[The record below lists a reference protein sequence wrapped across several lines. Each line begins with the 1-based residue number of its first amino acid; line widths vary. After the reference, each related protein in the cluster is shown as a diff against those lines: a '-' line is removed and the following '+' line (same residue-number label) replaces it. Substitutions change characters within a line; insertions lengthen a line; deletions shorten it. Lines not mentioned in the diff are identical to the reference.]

1 MVRPDAHRL
10 IELQKLLL
18 AFSHVER
25 KLKRKHHDNFVH
37 ENDTE
42 HSYNLAMTAWF
53 LAKYF
58 PELNDALL
66 VKIALVHD
74 LVEIHAGDTYAYA
87 DQTLLDTKPARE
99 KEALEKLKHDWEDFP
114 EMISHIEDY
123 ELRSSPEAKF
133 IYALDKLMPIMIIYI
148 NDGLTWKEEGITVKM
163 LHDVKEAKVALS
175 PEIQPYYDQLRAIL
189 LDSPHIIPAK

>member
-25 KLKRKHHDNFVH
+25 RLKRKHHDNFVR

-74 LVEIHAGDTYAYA
+74 LVEIHAGDTYVYA

-133 IYALDKLMPIMIIYI
+133 IYALDKLMPVMLIYI

-163 LHDVKEAKVALS
+163 LHDVKKAKVALS
-175 PEIQPYYDQLRAIL
+175 PEIQPYYDQLRDIL
-189 LDSPHIIPAK
+189 LDSPHLIPAK